1 VYTERAASAHLTM
14 RGRTVGDART
24 QAVSILAGLFLLV
37 AALLVTAARPQ
48 AVLAGTPLE
57 VSFTASDKP
66 YDDNTDAALL
76 TCTIE
81 SDTGTDDVA
90 CAPKP
95 GESGT
100 FGSNNAGNTS
110 VTADPGDFE
119 LSGADAEAYSIDS
132 VDATTAN
139 ITQAPLTISAVTD
152 TRTYDD
158 TDASTAEPTIDG
170 LVGNDTAS
178 ATQSFDSVNALGVDG
193 STLSVTAYVVTDGNE
208 GNNYSVD
215 SSATAAGTID
225 KASLTISAVTDRK
238 TYDDSDA
245 SSETPDTA
253 GLQGDDTVTAAQ
265 VFNSRH
271 ASSVHGRILSVSP
284 GYTVNDGNSGG
295 NYTVD
300 SSGTALGTI
309 DQAPLDINAVTQ
321 TRPYDGSTIST
332 ATPTESG
339 LQGDDTVTG
348 KTQAFNSRNA
358 SSVGGR
364 ILTVTAYTVND
375 DNGGANYSV
384 STHTATGTITKAPL
398 TVTAVVNLKTAD
410 NNTAAANPPSVS
422 GTIYSPDSASFI
434 ETYDTAAAGSAKTL
448 TPSGSVSDGNSGNNY
463 SYNFVAQNNGQ
474 IRPGPVSTLTFTAQP
489 IDTKTNTPIYNLC
502 VPSGGAQPC
511 TLSTAATPSTTVKV
525 LAQDQYGNRAGP
537 GSPGADAANTTINV
551 KINQDTSSGTLLGN
565 ANTSNG
571 VADFLDQLKIVPT
584 GSPRLFASTT
594 SGSAP
599 TKLSDRF
606 SIVND
611 LEACVGGQCDNNAA
625 SPGLNNQTAFGKIKN
640 TDLAFGGTNPVTLT
654 TQFSAVQ
661 TGLCSNP
668 TAPTL
673 GQTTEIKVQGT
684 GVSATKPAFSVVL
697 IYPKR
702 TIQASGFTSRGVPQ
716 FNFCLGAT
724 RLDGGSA
731 PWKARTSLS
740 NATLTDASGPD
751 GAGFYWGYL
760 ADCTALT
767 PAQRAVNPCISLR
780 TKQAATLKAAVVPS
794 VMSSADFNSLGYKD
808 SDLAIVISKPYP
820 WDGKFTGR

>member
-1 VYTERAASAHLTM
+1 V
-14 RGRTVGDART
+14 
-24 QAVSILAGLFLLV
+24 
-37 AALLVTAARPQ
+37 
-48 AVLAGTPLE
+48 
-57 VSFTASDKP
+57 
-66 YDDNTDAALL
+66 
-76 TCTIE
+76 
-81 SDTGTDDVA
+81 
-90 CAPKP
+90 
-95 GESGT
+95 
-100 FGSNNAGNTS
+100 
-110 VTADPGDFE
+110 
-119 LSGADAEAYSIDS
+119 
-132 VDATTAN
+132 
-139 ITQAPLTISAVTD
+139 PLTISAVTD
-152 TRTYDD
+152 RKTYDD

-170 LVGNDTAS
+170 LVGDDTAS
-178 ATQSFDSVNALGVDG
+178 ATQSFDSLNASAVDG
-193 STLSVTAYVVTDGNE
+193 RTLSVTDYLVTDGN
-208 GNNYSVD
+208 GGLNYAVD
-215 SSATAAGTID
+215 SSATATGTID
-225 KASLTISAVTDRK
+225 QASLTISAVTDRK
-238 TYDDSDA
+238 TYDDTDVST
-245 SSETPDTA
+245 ETPDTV
-253 GLQGDDTVTAAQ
+253 GLQGDDTVTAVQA
-265 VFNSRH
+265 FDSRH

-284 GYTVNDGNSGG
+284 GYTVNDGNGG
-295 NYTVD
+295 ANYEVD

-309 DQAPLDINAVTQ
+309 DKAPLDISAVTQ
-321 TRPYDGSTIST
+321 TRPYDGSTTST

-348 KTQAFNSRNA
+348 KTQAFDSRKA
-358 SSVGGR
+358 SIVGGR
-364 ILTVTAYTVND
+364 TLTVTAYAVND
-375 DNGGANYSV
+375 GNGGANYSV
-384 STHTATGTITKAPL
+384 TLHTAAGTITKAPL
-398 TVTAVVNLKTAD
+398 TVTAVANLKTAD
-410 NNTAAANPPSVS
+410 NNTTAAVLPSVT
-422 GTIYSPDSASFI
+422 GTIYSPDSPNFI

-511 TLSTAATPSTTVKV
+511 TLSTDGTPSTTVKV

-537 GSPGADAANTTINV
+537 GSPGADAQNTTINV
-551 KINQDTSSGTLLGN
+551 KINQDTASGTLLGN

-584 GSPRLFASTT
+584 GFAKLFASTT

-599 TKLSDRF
+599 SKLSDRF

-611 LEACVGGQCDNNAA
+611 LEACVGAQCDNKAA

-654 TQFSAVQ
+654 TQFSVVQ

-684 GVSATKPAFSVVL
+684 GVSATKPDFSVVL

-702 TIQASGFTSRGVPQ
+702 TIQGSGFTSRGVPQ
-716 FNFCLGAT
+716 FNFCLGAK

-731 PWKARTSLS
+731 AWKARTSLS
-740 NATLTDASGPD
+740 NATLTNASGPD
-751 GAGFYWGYL
+751 ADGFYWGYL

-767 PAQRAVNPCISLR
+767 PAQRLVNPCISLR

-808 SDLAIVISKPYP
+808 SDLGIVISKPYP